1 MKQTFS
7 VSGMS
12 CAACSAAVEKSVK
25 ALKGIEDARV
35 NLLLNTLSVDY
46 REQTLTAQDIIAAV
60 RKAGY
65 DAALKEDNSAKTQPS
80 AKQNSSEPK
89 ARIIASFILLIPLM
103 TVSMGPMIGLSFI
116 QALPPM
122 TNALLQLLFTMP
134 VVFINFKYFISGFK
148 ALFRLAPNMDS
159 LIAIGSG
166 AALLYSLYSVLAMS
180 FALSAGE
187 SSAVMHYAHAL
198 YFESAAVILAVISL
212 GKYLE
217 QRAKSRTSGA
227 IEKLI
232 NLAPKTAE
240 VTRNGQTIVIPAGE
254 LKTGDII
261 TVKTGQSLPA
271 DGTIVEGSAFMDESL
286 VTGESLPVEKNIG
299 DKVICATINTDGYFK
314 FRAEKTG
321 AQTTLAQI
329 VKLMEDVNSS
339 KPPIAELADKISG
352 IFVPAV
358 IAAAFISAAAW
369 LAAGYDFSFA
379 LNCAVSVLVISCPC
393 ALGLATPTAIMC
405 ATGSGARNGVLIK
418 NAKSIQTGLQVN
430 CVVLDKT
437 GTVTEGKPAVTDI
450 IAEDKTRLLET
461 AAAVEALSAHPLAKA
476 ICLYAEENGIKPIK
490 AAHFEYKEG
499 FGIKAFC
506 DGQETLA
513 GNLKFMKSEG
523 AQTDGWEEKA
533 EKLSAQGKT
542 AVFFASD
549 KKIIG
554 LTALSDN
561 IKPDAKNAIDDFK
574 KMGLEVYMMTGDNT
588 KTAANIAGR
597 LGIEHFKAE
606 VLPSDKEVFVR
617 ELQKQGKTAAM
628 IGDGVNDAPALA
640 RADLAIAIGA
650 GSDIAIESADIVL
663 MRKELS
669 GAVYALKLSRAAI
682 KNIKQN
688 LFWALFYNAAGI
700 PLAAGVFYKAL
711 GWQLSPMFAA
721 TAMALSS
728 VCVVL
733 NSLRLA
739 RFNPIKNKEEFM
751 IKHITVEGMACGHC
765 SARVKTALEAL
776 GAKAEVDLKSKIATV
791 EAQNDIAD
799 DKIKAAV
806 ENAGYKVT
814 QIK

>member
-1 MKQTFS
+1 
-7 VSGMS
+7 MS
-12 CAACSAAVEKSVK
+12 CAACAAAVEKSVK
-25 ALKGIEDARV
+25 TLKGLNEARV
-35 NLLLNTLSVDY
+35 NLLLNTLSADY
-46 REQTLTAQDIIAAV
+46 QEDVLTPEDIISAV

-65 DAALKEDNSAKTQPS
+65 DAALKKSRSASSKNNAPQNALS
-80 AKQNSSEPK
+80 AK
-89 ARIIASFILLIPLM
+89 ARIAASFILLIPLM
-103 TVSMGPMIGLSFI
+103 AVSMGPMLGLPLA
-116 QALPPM
+116 QTLPPM
-122 TNALLQLLFTMP
+122 TNAILQLLFALP
-134 VVFINFKYFISGFK
+134 VVFLNFKYFLSGFK
-148 ALFRLAPNMDS
+148 ALLRRAPNMDS

-180 FALSAGE
+180 LAVSAGE
-187 SSAVMHYAHAL
+187 QSAVNHYAHGL

-217 QRAKSRTSGA
+217 ERAKSRTSGA

-240 VTRNGQTIVIPAGE
+240 VTRNGQTLIIPAE
-254 LKTGDII
+254 DLKPGDII

-271 DGTIVEGSAFMDESL
+271 DGTITEGRAFMDESL
-286 VTGESLPVEKNIG
+286 VTGESLPAEKKAG

-314 FRAEKTG
+314 FRAEKVG
-321 AQTTLAQI
+321 DGTTLAQI
-329 VKLMEDVNSS
+329 VKLMEEANAS

-358 IAAAFISAAAW
+358 IAIAFLSAAAW
-369 LAAGYDFSFA
+369 LIAGYDFAFA

-418 NAKSIQTGLQVN
+418 NAKSIQTGLRVN

-450 IAEDKTRLLET
+450 IADDEAALLQT
-461 AAAVEALSAHPLAKA
+461 AAGVEALSAHPLAKA
-476 ICLYAEENGIKPIK
+476 ICLYAEEKGVRPIK
-490 AAHFEYKEG
+490 AENFEYKEG
-499 FGIKAFC
+499 FGIKALC
-506 DGQETLA
+506 GGKETLA
-513 GNLKFMKSEG
+513 GNFKFMKKEG
-523 AQTDGWEEKA
+523 AELADWEEKA
-533 EKLSAQGKT
+533 ESLSARGKT
-542 AVFFASD
+542 TLFFASD

-554 LTALSDN
+554 LIALADN
-561 IKPDAKNAIDDFK
+561 IKPDAPRAIADLK
-574 KMGLEVYMMTGDNT
+574 QMGLKVFMLTGDNA
-588 KTAANIAGR
+588 KTAAAIAEK
-597 LGIEHFKAE
+597 LGIERFRAE
-606 VLPSDKEVFVR
+606 VLPADKESFVR
-617 ELQKQGKTAAM
+617 KLQEEGKTVAM

-640 RADLAIAIGA
+640 RADLAVAIGA

-682 KNIKQN
+682 RNIKQN

-700 PLAAGVFYKAL
+700 PLAAGLFYKAF
-711 GWQLSPMFAA
+711 GWSLNPMFAA
-721 TAMALSS
+721 AAMALSS

-739 RFNPIKNKEEFM
+739 RFNPVKNKEKVM
-751 IKHITVEGMACGHC
+751 TKHITVEGMACGHC
-765 SARVKTALEAL
+765 SARVKAALEAL
-776 GAKAEVDLKSKIATV
+776 GAKAEVDLKSKTAV
-791 EAQNDIAD
+791 LEAKENISD
-799 DKIKAAV
+799 DAIKAAV
-806 ENAGYKVT
+806 EKAGYKVT

>member
-1 MKQTFS
+1 
-7 VSGMS
+7 MS
-12 CAACSAAVEKSVK
+12 CAACSAAVEKSVQT
-25 ALKGIEDARV
+25 LKGVKEARV

-46 REQTLTAQDIIAAV
+46 QEQSLTPEDIISAV
-60 RKAGY
+60 KKAGY
-65 DAALKEDNSAKTQPS
+65 DAALKKESSAAAGTSP
-80 AKQNSSEPK
+80 KQSPLGVK
-89 ARIIASFILLIPLM
+89 PRIIASFILLAPLM
-103 TVSMGPMIGLSFI
+103 AVSMGPMLGLPFLKS
-116 QALPPM
+116 LPPM
-122 TNALLQLLFTMP
+122 TNAVLQLLFTMP
-134 VVFINFKYFISGFK
+134 VVFINCKYFISGFK
-148 ALFRLAPNMDS
+148 ALFRRAPNMDS
-159 LIAIGSG
+159 LIAIGAG

-180 FALSAGE
+180 LAVSAGD

-232 NLAPKTAE
+232 NMAPKTAE
-240 VTRNGQTIVIPAGE
+240 VTRKGKTITISAE
-254 LKTGDII
+254 DLKTGDII
-261 TVKTGQSLPA
+261 TIKSGQSLPA
-271 DGTIVEGSAFMDESL
+271 DGTIIEGRAFMDESL
-286 VTGESLPVEKNIG
+286 VTGESLPVEKKPG

-321 AQTTLAQI
+321 SQTTLAQI

-358 IAAAFISAAAW
+358 IAIAFISAAAW
-369 LAAGYDFSFA
+369 LAAGYDFAFA

-450 IAEDKTRLLET
+450 IAEDKNLLLQT
-461 AAAVEALSAHPLAKA
+461 AAGIEALSAHPLAKA
-476 ICLYAEENGIKPIK
+476 ICSYAEQNGIKPLK
-490 AAHFEYKEG
+490 AERFEYKEG

-506 DGQETLA
+506 GGRETLA

-523 AQTDGWEEKA
+523 AQTAGWEEKA
-533 EKLSAQGKT
+533 EELSAQGKT

-554 LTALSDN
+554 LAALADE
-561 IKPDAKNAIDDFK
+561 IKSDAKSAINAFK
-574 KMGLEVYMMTGDNT
+574 EMGLEVYMMTGDNE

-606 VLPSDKEVFVR
+606 VLPADKEVFVR
-617 ELQKQGKTAAM
+617 ILQEQDKTAAM

-682 KNIKQN
+682 RNIKQN

-711 GWQLSPMFAA
+711 GWQLNPMFAA
-721 TAMALSS
+721 SAMALSS

-739 RFNPIKNKEEFM
+739 RFNPAVNKEKMM

-765 SARVKTALEAL
+765 SARVKAALEAL
-776 GAKAEVDLKSKIATV
+776 GSKAEVDLKSKIATV

-799 DKIKAAV
+799 DKIKEAV
-806 ENAGYKVT
+806 EKAGYQVS

>member
-46 REQTLTAQDIIAAV
+46 REQTLTAQDIIVAV

-329 VKLMEDVNSS
+329 VKFMEDVNSS

-476 ICLYAEENGIKPIK
+476 ICLYAEENGIKPLK
-490 AAHFEYKEG
+490 AEHFEYKEG

-506 DGQETLA
+506 DGRETLA

-554 LTALSDN
+554 LTALADN

-751 IKHITVEGMACGHC
+751 IKHITVEGMACGYC

>member
-1 MKQTFS
+1 
-7 VSGMS
+7 MS
-12 CAACSAAVEKSVK
+12 CAACSAAVEKSVRT
-25 ALKGIEDARV
+25 LKGVKEARV

-46 REQTLTAQDIIAAV
+46 QEQSLTPEDIISAV

-65 DAALKEDNSAKTQPS
+65 DAALKKENAAETRPS
-80 AKQNSSEPK
+80 AGESSFGVK
-89 ARIIASFILLIPLM
+89 GRIIASFILLIPLM
-103 TVSMGPMIGLSFI
+103 AVSMGPMLGVPFLK
-116 QALPPM
+116 ALPPM
-122 TNALLQLLFTMP
+122 TNAVLQLLFTMP

-148 ALFRLAPNMDS
+148 ALLRRAPNMDS
-159 LIAIGSG
+159 LIAIGAG
-166 AALLYSLYSVLAMS
+166 AALLYSVYSVLAMS
-180 FALSAGE
+180 LALSAGE
-187 SSAVMHYAHAL
+187 SSVVMHYAHAL

-240 VTRNGQTIVIPAGE
+240 VTRDGQTIIIPADE

-271 DGTIVEGSAFMDESL
+271 DGTIVEGNAFMDESL
-286 VTGESLPVEKNIG
+286 VTGESLPVEKKPG

-321 AQTTLAQI
+321 SQTTLAQI

-358 IAAAFISAAAW
+358 IATAFISAAVW
-369 LAAGYDFSFA
+369 LAAGYDFAFA

-437 GTVTEGKPAVTDI
+437 GTVTEGQPAVTDI
-450 IAEDKTRLLET
+450 IAEDKNLLLQT
-461 AAAVEALSAHPLAKA
+461 AAGIESLSAHPLAKA
-476 ICLYAEENGIKPIK
+476 ICLYAEENGIKPLQAEK
-490 AAHFEYKEG
+490 FEYKEG

-506 DGQETLA
+506 GGRETLA

-523 AQTDGWEEKA
+523 AQTADWEEKA
-533 EKLSAQGKT
+533 EELSAQGKT

-554 LTALSDN
+554 LAALADK
-561 IKPDAKNAIDDFK
+561 IKADAKSAINAFK
-574 KMGLEVYMMTGDNT
+574 EMGLEVYMMTGDNE

-597 LGIEHFKAE
+597 IGIEHFKAE
-606 VLPSDKEVFVR
+606 VLPADKEVFVR
-617 ELQKQGKTAAM
+617 SLQQQGKTATM

-682 KNIKQN
+682 RNIKQN

-711 GWQLSPMFAA
+711 GWQLNPMFAA
-721 TAMALSS
+721 SAMALSS

-739 RFNPIKNKEEFM
+739 RFNPVINKEKMM

-765 SARVKTALEAL
+765 SARVKAALEAL
-776 GAKAEVDLKSKIATV
+776 GAKAEVDLKSKIVTA
-791 EAQNDIAD
+791 EFQNDIAD

-806 ENAGYKVT
+806 EKAGYQVS

>member
-122 TNALLQLLFTMP
+122 TNTLLQLLFTMP

-476 ICLYAEENGIKPIK
+476 ICLYAEENGIKPLK
-490 AAHFEYKEG
+490 AEHFEYKEG

-506 DGQETLA
+506 DGRETLA

-554 LTALSDN
+554 LTALADN

-739 RFNPIKNKEEFM
+739 RFNPIKNKEKFM
-751 IKHITVEGMACGHC
+751 IKHITVEGMACGYC

>member
-476 ICLYAEENGIKPIK
+476 ICLYAEENGIKPLK
-490 AAHFEYKEG
+490 AEHFEYKEG

-506 DGQETLA
+506 DGRETLA

-554 LTALSDN
+554 FTALADN

-739 RFNPIKNKEEFM
+739 RFNPIKNKEKFM

>member
-12 CAACSAAVEKSVK
+12 CAACSAAVEKSVRT
-25 ALKGIEDARV
+25 LKGVKEARV
-35 NLLLNTLSVDY
+35 NLLLNTLSVEY
-46 REQTLTAQDIIAAV
+46 QEQSLTPEDIISAV

-65 DAALKEDNSAKTQPS
+65 DAALKKENAAAVRPS
-80 AKQNSSEPK
+80 GGESSFGVK

-103 TVSMGPMIGLSFI
+103 AVSMGPMLGLPFLK
-116 QALPPM
+116 ALPPM
-122 TNALLQLLFTMP
+122 TNAVLQLLFTMP

-148 ALFRLAPNMDS
+148 ALFRRAPNMDS
-159 LIAIGSG
+159 LIAIGAG
-166 AALLYSLYSVLAMS
+166 AALLYSVYSVLAMS
-180 FALSAGE
+180 LALSAGE

-240 VTRNGQTIVIPAGE
+240 VTRAGQTIIIPAGE

-261 TVKTGQSLPA
+261 TIKTGQSLPA
-271 DGTIVEGSAFMDESL
+271 DGTIVEGNAFMDESL
-286 VTGESLPVEKNIG
+286 VTGESLPVEKKPG

-321 AQTTLAQI
+321 SQTTLAQI

-369 LAAGYDFSFA
+369 LAAGYDFAFA

-450 IAEDKTRLLET
+450 IAEDKNLLLQT
-461 AAAVEALSAHPLAKA
+461 AAGIEALSAHPLAKA
-476 ICLYAEENGIKPIK
+476 ICLYAEENGIKPLK
-490 AAHFEYKEG
+490 AEKFEYKEG
-499 FGIKAFC
+499 FGIKALC
-506 DGQETLA
+506 GGNETLA

-523 AQTDGWEEKA
+523 VQTADWEEKA
-533 EKLSAQGKT
+533 EELSAQGKT

-554 LTALSDN
+554 LAALSDK
-561 IKPDAKNAIDDFK
+561 IKSDAKSAINAFK
-574 KMGLEVYMMTGDNT
+574 EMGLDVYMMTGDNE

-606 VLPSDKEVFVR
+606 VLPADKEVFVR
-617 ELQKQGKTAAM
+617 RLQQRGKTAAM

-682 KNIKQN
+682 RNIKQN

-711 GWQLSPMFAA
+711 GWQLNPMFAA
-721 TAMALSS
+721 SAMALSS

-739 RFNPIKNKEEFM
+739 RFNPVINKEKMM

-765 SARVKTALEAL
+765 SARVKAALEAL

-799 DKIKAAV
+799 DKIKSAV
-806 ENAGYKVT
+806 EKAGYQVS

>member
-198 YFESAAVILAVISL
+198 YFESVAVILAVISL

-476 ICLYAEENGIKPIK
+476 ICLYAEENGIKPLK
-490 AAHFEYKEG
+490 AEHFEYKEG

-506 DGQETLA
+506 DGRETLA

-554 LTALSDN
+554 LTALADN

-739 RFNPIKNKEEFM
+739 RFNPIKNKEKFM

>member
-1 MKQTFS
+1 
-7 VSGMS
+7 MS
-12 CAACSAAVEKSVK
+12 CAACSVAVEKSVQT
-25 ALKGIEDARV
+25 LKGVKEARV

-46 REQTLTAQDIIAAV
+46 QEQSLTPEDIIFAV

-65 DAALKEDNSAKTQPS
+65 DAALKKESSAEDGLSP
-80 AKQNSSEPK
+80 KQSSLGVK
-89 ARIIASFILLIPLM
+89 ARIIASFILLAPLM
-103 TVSMGPMIGLSFI
+103 AVSMGPMLGLPFLK
-116 QALPPM
+116 ALPPM
-122 TNALLQLLFTMP
+122 TNAVLQLLFTMP

-148 ALFRLAPNMDS
+148 ALFRRAPNMDS
-159 LIAIGSG
+159 LIAIGAG

-180 FALSAGE
+180 LAVSAGE
-187 SSAVMHYAHAL
+187 SSAVTHYAHAL

-240 VTRNGQTIVIPAGE
+240 VTREGRTIIIPADE
-254 LKTGDII
+254 LKPGDII
-261 TVKTGQSLPA
+261 TIKSEQSLPA
-271 DGTIVEGSAFMDESL
+271 DGTIIEGRAFMDESL
-286 VTGESLPVEKNIG
+286 VTGESLPVEKKPG

-321 AQTTLAQI
+321 SRTTLAQI

-358 IAAAFISAAAW
+358 IAIAFISAAAW
-369 LAAGYDFSFA
+369 LAAGYDFAFA

-450 IAEDKTRLLET
+450 IAEDKNLLLQT
-461 AAAVEALSAHPLAKA
+461 AAGIEALSAHPLAKA
-476 ICLYAEENGIKPIK
+476 ICLYAEQNGIKPLK
-490 AAHFEYKEG
+490 AERFEYKEG

-506 DGQETLA
+506 GGRETLA

-523 AQTDGWEEKA
+523 AQTAGWEEKA
-533 EKLSAQGKT
+533 EELSAQGKT

-554 LTALSDN
+554 LAALADE
-561 IKPDAKNAIDDFK
+561 IKTDAKSAINAFK
-574 KMGLEVYMMTGDNT
+574 EMGLEVYMMTGDNE

-606 VLPSDKEVFVR
+606 VLPADKEVFVR
-617 ELQKQGKTAAM
+617 SLQEQGKTAVM

-669 GAVYALKLSRAAI
+669 DAVYALKLSRAAI
-682 KNIKQN
+682 RNIKQN

-711 GWQLSPMFAA
+711 GWQLNPMFAA
-721 TAMALSS
+721 SAMALSS

-739 RFNPIKNKEEFM
+739 RFNPVTNKEKVM

-765 SARVKTALEAL
+765 SARVKAALEAL
-776 GAKAEVDLKSKIATV
+776 GAKAEVDLKSKIATA

-799 DKIKAAV
+799 DKIKEAV
-806 ENAGYKVT
+806 EKAGYQVS

>member
-12 CAACSAAVEKSVK
+12 CAACSAAVEKNVQ
-25 ALKGIEDARV
+25 ALKGVKEARV

-46 REQTLTAQDIIAAV
+46 QEQSLTPEDIISAV

-65 DAALKEDNSAKTQPS
+65 DAALKKESSAADGASP
-80 AKQNSSEPK
+80 KQSPLGVK
-89 ARIIASFILLIPLM
+89 PRIIASFILLAPLM
-103 TVSMGPMIGLSFI
+103 ALSMGPMLGLPVLKD
-116 QALPPM
+116 LPPM
-122 TNALLQLLFTMP
+122 TNAVLQLLFTMP
-134 VVFINFKYFISGFK
+134 VVFINFKYFISGFR
-148 ALFRLAPNMDS
+148 ALFRRAPNMDS
-159 LIAIGSG
+159 LIAIGAG

-180 FALSAGE
+180 LAVSAE
-187 SSAVMHYAHAL
+187 DSSAVMHYAHAL

-240 VTRNGQTIVIPAGE
+240 VTRQGKTIVIPADE
-254 LKTGDII
+254 LKPGDII
-261 TVKTGQSLPA
+261 TIKSGQSLPA
-271 DGTIVEGSAFMDESL
+271 DGTIIEGRAFMDESL
-286 VTGESLPVEKNIG
+286 VTGESLPVEKKPG

-321 AQTTLAQI
+321 SQTTLAQI

-358 IAAAFISAAAW
+358 IAIAFISAAAW
-369 LAAGYDFSFA
+369 LAAGYDFAFA

-450 IAEDKTRLLET
+450 IAEDKNLLLQT
-461 AAAVEALSAHPLAKA
+461 AAGIEALSAHPLAKA
-476 ICLYAEENGIKPIK
+476 ICLYAEQNGIKPLK
-490 AAHFEYKEG
+490 AERFEYKEG

-506 DGQETLA
+506 GGRETLA
-513 GNLKFMKSEG
+513 GNLKFMKSESV
-523 AQTDGWEEKA
+523 QTEGWEEKA
-533 EKLSAQGKT
+533 EEFSSQGKT

-554 LTALSDN
+554 LTALADK
-561 IKPDAKNAIDDFK
+561 IKADAKTAINAFK
-574 KMGLEVYMMTGDNT
+574 EMGLEVYMMTGDNE

-606 VLPSDKEVFVR
+606 VLPADKEVFVR
-617 ELQKQGKTAAM
+617 GLQEQGKTAAM

-663 MRKELS
+663 MRRELS

-682 KNIKQN
+682 RNIKQN

-711 GWQLSPMFAA
+711 GWQLNPMFAA
-721 TAMALSS
+721 SAMALSS

-739 RFNPIKNKEEFM
+739 RFNPVTNKEKVM

-765 SARVKTALEAL
+765 SARVKAALEAL

-791 EAQNDIAD
+791 EVQNDIAD
-799 DKIKAAV
+799 DKIKEAV
-806 ENAGYKVT
+806 EKAGYQVI

>member
-506 DGQETLA
+506 DGRETLA

>member
-198 YFESAAVILAVISL
+198 YFESVAVILAVISL

-461 AAAVEALSAHPLAKA
+461 AAAVESLSAHPLAKA
-476 ICLYAEENGIKPIK
+476 ICLYAEENGIKPLK
-490 AAHFEYKEG
+490 AEHFEYKEG

-506 DGQETLA
+506 DGRETLA

-554 LTALSDN
+554 FTALADN

-711 GWQLSPMFAA
+711 GWQFSPMFAA

-739 RFNPIKNKEEFM
+739 RFNPIKNKEKFM

-791 EAQNDIAD
+791 EDQNDIAD

>member
-122 TNALLQLLFTMP
+122 TNTLLQLLFTMP

-476 ICLYAEENGIKPIK
+476 ICLYAEENGIKPLK
-490 AAHFEYKEG
+490 AEHFEYKEG

-506 DGQETLA
+506 DGRETLA

-554 LTALSDN
+554 LTALADN

-739 RFNPIKNKEEFM
+739 RFNPIKNKEKFM

>member
-476 ICLYAEENGIKPIK
+476 ICLYAEENGIKPLK
-490 AAHFEYKEG
+490 AEHFEYKEG

-506 DGQETLA
+506 DGRETLA

-554 LTALSDN
+554 LTALADN

-739 RFNPIKNKEEFM
+739 RFNPIKNKEKFM

>member
-1 MKQTFS
+1 
-7 VSGMS
+7 MS
-12 CAACSAAVEKSVK
+12 CAACSAAVEKSVQT
-25 ALKGIEDARV
+25 LKGVKEARV

-46 REQTLTAQDIIAAV
+46 QEQSLTPEDIISAV
-60 RKAGY
+60 KKAGY
-65 DAALKEDNSAKTQPS
+65 DAALKKESSAAAGHLP
-80 AKQNSSEPK
+80 KQNPLGVK
-89 ARIIASFILLIPLM
+89 PRIIASFILLAPLM
-103 TVSMGPMIGLSFI
+103 AVSMGPMLGLPFLK
-116 QALPPM
+116 ALPPM
-122 TNALLQLLFTMP
+122 TNAVLQLLFTMP

-148 ALFRLAPNMDS
+148 ALLRRAPNMDS
-159 LIAIGSG
+159 LIAIGAG

-180 FALSAGE
+180 LAVSAGD

-240 VTRNGQTIVIPAGE
+240 VTRDGRTIIIPADE
-254 LKTGDII
+254 LKPGDII
-261 TVKTGQSLPA
+261 TIKSGQSLPA
-271 DGTIVEGSAFMDESL
+271 DGTITEGRAFMDESL
-286 VTGESLPVEKNIG
+286 VTGESLPVKKKPG

-321 AQTTLAQI
+321 SQTTLAQI

-358 IAAAFISAAAW
+358 IAIAFISAAVW
-369 LAAGYDFSFA
+369 LAAGYDFAFA

-450 IAEDKTRLLET
+450 IAEDKNLLLQT
-461 AAAVEALSAHPLAKA
+461 AAGIEALSAHPLAKA
-476 ICLYAEENGIKPIK
+476 ICSYAEQNGIKPLK
-490 AAHFEYKEG
+490 AERFEYKEG

-506 DGQETLA
+506 GGRETLA
-513 GNLKFMKSEG
+513 GNLKFMKNEG
-523 AQTDGWEEKA
+523 AQTTNWKEKA
-533 EKLSAQGKT
+533 EELSSQGKT
-542 AVFFASD
+542 AVFFASE

-554 LTALSDN
+554 LAALADE
-561 IKPDAKNAIDDFK
+561 IKSDAKSAINAFK
-574 KMGLEVYMMTGDNT
+574 EMGLEVYMMTGDNE

-606 VLPSDKEVFVR
+606 VLPADKEVFVR
-617 ELQKQGKTAAM
+617 ILQEQGKTAAM

-682 KNIKQN
+682 RNIKQN

-711 GWQLSPMFAA
+711 GWQLNPMFAA
-721 TAMALSS
+721 SAMALSS

-739 RFNPIKNKEEFM
+739 RFNPAVNKEKMM

-765 SARVKTALEAL
+765 SARVKAALEAL
-776 GAKAEVDLKSKIATV
+776 GSKAEVDLKSKIATV
-791 EAQNDIAD
+791 EVQNDIAD
-799 DKIKAAV
+799 DKIKEAV
-806 ENAGYKVT
+806 EKAGYKVS